1 MTEKGARSLGWLGQR
16 TRGNIDEFTTTTARA
31 IERVGGAERGRAV
44 IILNPFE
51 PPMIMRAIR

>member
-1 MTEKGARSLGWLGQR
+1 LGQR